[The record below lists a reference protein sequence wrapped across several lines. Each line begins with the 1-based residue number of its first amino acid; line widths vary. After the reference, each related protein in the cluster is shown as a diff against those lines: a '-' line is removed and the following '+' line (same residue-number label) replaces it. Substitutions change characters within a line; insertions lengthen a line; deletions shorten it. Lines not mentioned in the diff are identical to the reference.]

1 MARFD
6 GALDEVAHSP
16 GRCNWVMGNKG
27 LKVCWVV
34 ARIRAPDNRVWPV
47 SLALR
52 ALSTTSENTLLA
64 KIFAYSMC

>member
-1 MARFD
+1 MA
-6 GALDEVAHSP
+6 
-16 GRCNWVMGNKG
+16 NKG
-27 LKVCWVV
+27 LKVSGVV